1 MRTNQKL
8 KLSKGPSSYP
18 KSENMLEFSNIGHT
32 FYTWRIDCAKKIM
45 KKSKFLWSDYAIPPF
60 YRYYVRS
67 TCQLLQKYCE
77 IATSTLIKK

>member
-18 KSENMLEFSNIGHT
+18 KSENMLEFSNLGHT

-45 KKSKFLWSDYAIPPF
+45 KKSKLVMYAGSKVGFGSGSGITS
-60 YRYYVRS
+60 RVRVGS
-67 TCQLLQKYCE
+67 GL
-77 IATSTLIKK
+77 